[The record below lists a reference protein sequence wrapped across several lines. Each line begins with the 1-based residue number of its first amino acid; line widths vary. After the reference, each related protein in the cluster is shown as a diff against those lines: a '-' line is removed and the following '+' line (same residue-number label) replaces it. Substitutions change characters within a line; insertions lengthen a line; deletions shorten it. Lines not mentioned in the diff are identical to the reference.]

1 MTKQEAKKRIEK
13 LRDLINDYREQYHV
27 YDRSVIPDSAL
38 DSLKKE
44 LSDLE
49 REFPDLITSDSPTQ
63 RVAGRPLAKFKKAE
77 HSRPVLS
84 LQDIFSF
91 DEYLDWKKRITKLL
105 PSNAKLDYFC
115 ELKLDGLTMVLTYED
130 GVFVRG
136 ATRGN
141 GSVGEDVTQNL
152 RTLESIPLRLKP
164 RKNMP
169 HTIEVRGEV
178 VMTKKEFDRI
188 NKQQEKLGKP
198 VYANPRNT
206 AAGSIRQLD
215 ASITASRKLDF
226 FAFELMTDMGQTTHE
241 EVHDILKEL
250 GFKIN
255 PHNEHATTDSDVKNY
270 LSKWENKRKKLE
282 YGTDGVVI
290 VVNNINYEQQ
300 LGSIGKTERWM
311 IAYKFPAEQ
320 VTTQVLNIVAQV
332 GRTGVITPV
341 AIMRPVKVAGSTV
354 SRATLHNE
362 DIMKGLDV
370 RIGDTVILQKAGDVI
385 PEIVKVLPELR
396 NGREKRFIFPKK
408 CPVCGSRV
416 ERIEGEA
423 AYKCVNKFCF
433 AQEKEKLLHFVGKAA
448 FDIEGFG
455 PAIIELLIDNNL
467 LTEPA
472 DFFQLQPGDISSLER
487 LGEKSEQNLINA
499 INARR
504 SITLAKFINSLGI
517 PLVGEETSAD
527 VAAFI
532 EHEDI
537 FKEKNPLEAAIK
549 KLRETKVEEFNAIEG
564 IGAKVA
570 QAIYDYFHEP
580 RYQKRVDHLVREN
593 IKLIK
598 PPKVHEK
605 KEVAGKSF
613 IFTGTISMPR
623 SLAKEKV
630 KRLGGKV
637 VSAVSSQTNYL
648 VAGDKPGSKFKK
660 AEELG
665 VKIIDEGEFKKLIG
679 E

>member
-13 LRDLINDYREQYHV
+13 LRALINDYREQYHV

-49 REFPDLITSDSPTQ
+49 QEFPEFITSDSPTQ

-84 LQDIFSF
+84 LQDIFTF

-105 PSNAKLDYFC
+105 PSNVKLDYFC

-188 NKQQEKLGKP
+188 NKQQENLGKP

-226 FAFELMTDMGQTTHE
+226 FAFELMTDMGQATHE
-241 EVHDILKEL
+241 EVHDILKAL

-255 PHNEHATTDSDVKNY
+255 PHNEHATTDADVKNY

-537 FKEKNPLEAAIK
+537 FKEKNPLEAAVK
-549 KLRETKVEEFNAIEG
+549 KLRETKAEEFNAIEG

-637 VSAVSSQTNYL
+637 VSAVSSQTDYL

-665 VKIIDEGEFKKLIG
+665 VKIIDEDQFKKLIG

>member
-13 LRDLINDYREQYHV
+13 LRALINDYREQYHV

-49 REFPDLITSDSPTQ
+49 QQFPDLITSDSPTQ
-63 RVAGRPLAKFKKAE
+63 RVAGRPLTKFKKAE

-91 DEYLDWKKRITKLL
+91 EDYLDWKKRITKLL
-105 PSNAKLDYFC
+105 PNNTKLDYFC

-141 GSVGEDVTQNL
+141 GSIGEDVTQNL

-226 FAFELMTDMGQTTHE
+226 FAFELITDMGQATHE

-255 PHNEHATTDSDVKNY
+255 PHNEHAKTDADVKAY
-270 LSKWENKRKKLE
+270 LAKWENKRKKLE

-290 VVNNINYEQQ
+290 VVNDINYEQQ

-370 RIGDTVILQKAGDVI
+370 RIGDTVILQKAGDII

-433 AQEKEKLLHFVGKAA
+433 AQEKEKLLHFVSKAA

-472 DFFQLQPGDISSLER
+472 DFFQLQPGDIASLER

-504 SITLAKFINSLGI
+504 SITLAKFINALGI

-527 VAAFI
+527 IAAFI

-537 FKEKNPLEAAIK
+537 FKEKNPLQAALK
-549 KLRETKVEEFNAIEG
+549 KLHDTKAEEFNSIEG
-564 IGAKVA
+564 IGEKVA
-570 QAIYDYFHEP
+570 KAVYDYFHEP
-580 RYQKRVDHLVREN
+580 RFQKQVDHLVREDL
-593 IKLIK
+593 KLIR

-613 IFTGTISMPR
+613 IFTGSISMPR
-623 SLAKEKV
+623 SLAKGKV

-637 VSAVSSQTNYL
+637 VSAVSAQTDYL

-665 VKIIDEGEFKKLIG
+665 VKIIDEDEFKKLIG